1 MAGQHRGAW
10 VSAYMDEDALKELR
24 TMERRFPKEFS
35 RALNA
40 VGFYMRKRLRDAIKA
55 GGPDGKKWEPL
66 SYIHATD
73 WLEVS
78 RRHRG
83 LVGPLPKKRFAMQKL
98 MPAMRYKKVHTR
110 QGVIIGATRATSEAY
125 LTAVQEGAELMHS
138 SGSQPITPKMR
149 RMFFMAGIKLRGD
162 RIRRPKR
169 PLIEPVAEQ
178 YSDTM
183 TRFLI
188 ERAKVLVF
196 GPYERRDATAKR
208 VGLK

>member
-66 SYIHATD
+66 SYIQATD

-83 LVGPLPKKRFAMQKL
+83 LVGPLPRKRFAMQRL
-98 MPAMRYKKVHTR
+98 MPAMRYKKVHAR
-110 QGVIIGATRATSEAY
+110 HGVIIGATRSVSEDY
-125 LTAVQEGAELMHS
+125 LKAVQDGVRQYAHFRNVYET
-138 SGSQPITPKMR
+138 I
-149 RMFFMAGIKLRGD
+149 AGCTVSCHCG
-162 RIRRPKR
+162 PG
-169 PLIEPVAEQ
+169 
-178 YSDTM
+178 TM
-183 TRFLI
+183 GILFVRK
-188 ERAKVLVF
+188 A
-196 GPYERRDATAKR
+196 
-208 VGLK
+208 